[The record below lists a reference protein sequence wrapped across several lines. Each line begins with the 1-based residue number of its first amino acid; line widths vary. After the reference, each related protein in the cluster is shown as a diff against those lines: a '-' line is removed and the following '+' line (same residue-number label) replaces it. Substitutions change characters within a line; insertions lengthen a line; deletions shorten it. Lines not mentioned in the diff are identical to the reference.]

1 MNMHEEKD
9 GMDATQNPMLVQHSK
24 PPHVM
29 GRGASG
35 NAIGVNIMGFGMR
48 PQSPPSMN
56 GRGGMNINGGMG
68 GMDTPQNP
76 MLVQHSNLPR
86 LMGQGASGNAMGVNS
101 MGFGMRP
108 QSPSSM
114 NGGGGMTMN
123 GGMGGMDAPQN
134 LMPWA
139 AASQSFS
146 PLHLADPVLP
156 PHASLSERRDYL
168 LGASLQPPRFVED
181 INFMVPLIPP
191 SSMAFNERLR
201 HNLDLE
207 NRFCPPQQSNVFKP
221 TLKAESGG

>member
-1 MNMHEEKD
+1 
-9 GMDATQNPMLVQHSK
+9 MDAPQNPMLVQHSK

-35 NAIGVNIMGFGMR
+35 NA
-48 PQSPPSMN
+48 
-56 GRGGMNINGGMG
+56 
-68 GMDTPQNP
+68 
-76 MLVQHSNLPR
+76 
-86 LMGQGASGNAMGVNS
+86 MGVNNI
-101 MGFGMRP
+101 GFGMRP

-114 NGGGGMTMN
+114 NGRGGMNMN

-146 PLHLADPVLP
+146 AHHLPNPVLP

-168 LGASLQPPRFVED
+168 LGASLPPPRFVED

-191 SSMAFNERLR
+191 SAMSFNERLR
-201 HNLDLE
+201 HKLDLE
-207 NRFCPPQQSNVFKP
+207 NRFSPPQQSNVFKT